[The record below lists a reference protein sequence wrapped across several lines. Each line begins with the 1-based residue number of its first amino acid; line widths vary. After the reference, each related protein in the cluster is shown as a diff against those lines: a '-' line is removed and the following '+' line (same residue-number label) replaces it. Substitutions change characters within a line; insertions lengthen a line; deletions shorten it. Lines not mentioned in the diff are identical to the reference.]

1 MLCIHQGDYAVQ
13 SDVVLHVIMHHQGV
27 DDGGW
32 IGQASCLYDYLIKLI
47 TPPDLQHI
55 VYCMQHIV
63 QRIQHF
69 A

>member
-1 MLCIHQGDYAVQ
+1 
-13 SDVVLHVIMHHQGV
+13 MHHQGV